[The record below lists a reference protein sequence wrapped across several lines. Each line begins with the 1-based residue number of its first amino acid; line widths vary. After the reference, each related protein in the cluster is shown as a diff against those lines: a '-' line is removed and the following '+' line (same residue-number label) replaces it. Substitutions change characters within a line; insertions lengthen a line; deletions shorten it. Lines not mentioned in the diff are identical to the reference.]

1 MLNYLKKNNQA
12 CKPQK
17 ECDIC
22 YLNTNGVPESI
33 NYNSKA
39 KNVMVEMPLNGTI
52 KGNNNIVNN
61 INLSQKNMKEID
73 NEHFK
78 NNYEDLPDCP
88 FDPCMSCDNNNKYK
102 TIDNAFNNKLIEKYR
117 VKK

>member
-1 MLNYLKKNNQA
+1 MLNYLKKNNLLV
-12 CKPQK
+12 KPQK
-17 ECDIC
+17 KCDIC

-39 KNVMVEMPLNGTI
+39 KNVMVNMPLNVSI
-52 KGNNNIVNN
+52 ENNNNIN
-61 INLSQKNMKEID
+61 SSEKNKTEID
-73 NEHFK
+73 NEYFK